1 MILDDITKHRV
12 LGILRKVNA
21 WAPKMRQ
28 MSDEELKGQTA
39 LLKEQLKRGK
49 TVDDILPQAFA
60 TIREADY
67 RLLGMFPYDVQVMGG
82 IVLNWGYI
90 AEMKTGEGKTLMA
103 TMPVYLNA
111 LTGKGSM
118 LVTPNDYLAER
129 DEKQLA
135 PVYEWL
141 GLTVSLGFDKK
152 VKHPKAPLK
161 RSWYDSDIVYTT
173 ASTLAFDY
181 LFNNLADSLDEQYMR
196 PLNFVVIDEVD
207 AVLLDGANSP
217 FVVASNPQILS
228 NTYEITDNFVRTL
241 IPDEDIKFDRQA
253 KAVWLTYRGVKKAER
268 YFRIQHLYN
277 AEHRELFRHIALALQ
292 AHHYMRN
299 GRDYLVRKGKVV
311 LLDEANGR
319 LMHGMQLNTGLHQAI
334 QQKEH
339 VKVTP
344 NQQTAA
350 SITYPSLFGLF
361 NKTSGMSGTAKVAE
375 NEFINVYNMKV
386 IQIPTNKPVIRKD
399 LPPRVFLTTKEKLIA
414 AMDLALR
421 MHEEGRPVLLV
432 AGSVENS
439 EIVSEL
445 LLNQGI
451 SHNVLNAF
459 NSAREAA
466 IVKDAGQPG
475 AVTIATN
482 MAGRG
487 TDIRLGKGVREKG
500 GLAVIGT
507 EMLPERVR
515 LQLAGRA
522 GRQGDPG
529 SSQFFISLEDTF
541 ISKASTKRF
550 RSYYRKMIKKR
561 SRGAA
566 AHELRSPRLKM
577 SLGMLARRV
586 ADNEEKS
593 REQVNKYEIAMRIQR
608 NNLYAARQH
617 VMETADLEEMAMQ
630 WLERGLNL
638 FLDEHETWSTL
649 QLKNLISNHISY
661 EIIDIPDDLAQDRGK
676 TIQWLK
682 QLCLKNLKIKT
693 KDLVDDKQLNQYYRS
708 AMLSALDKVWIDEVS
723 YLSDLR
729 TTTRPWQLAQRDAG
743 YIYQVKALE
752 SYRKM
757 LQRAR
762 KQTID
767 NLMLGEIS
775 VIKGKM
781 YVWFS

>member
-1 MILDDITKHRV
+1 MILDDITKHRLNEV
-12 LGILRKVNA
+12 LRKVNA

-28 MSDEELKGQTA
+28 MSDEELQGQTP
-39 LLKEQLKRGK
+39 LLKEQLKQGK

-60 TIREADY
+60 TVREADY
-67 RLLGMFPYDVQVMGG
+67 RLLGLYPYDVQVMGG

-103 TMPVYLNA
+103 TMPIYLNG

-141 GLTVSLGFDKK
+141 GLSVSLGFNNKIK
-152 VKHPKAPLK
+152 RVKAAMK
-161 RSWYDSDIVYTT
+161 RSWYNSDIVYTT

-181 LFNNLADSLDEQYMR
+181 LFNNLADSLDDQYMR

-228 NTYEITDNFVRTL
+228 NTYRITDDFVRTL
-241 IPDEDIKFDRQA
+241 IPDKDIKLDRQA
-253 KAVWLTYRGVKKAER
+253 KAVWLTYQGVQKAER
-268 YFRIQHLYN
+268 YFRVDHLYN
-277 AEHRELFRHIALALQ
+277 AKNRELFRHIALALQ
-292 AHHYMRN
+292 AHYYMRN
-299 GRDYLVRKGKVV
+299 GRDYLVRNGKVV

-386 IQIPTNKPVIRKD
+386 IPIPTNKPVIRKD
-399 LPPRVFLTTKEKLIA
+399 LPPRVFLTTREKLIA
-414 AMDLALR
+414 AMDLAVKL
-421 MHEEGRPVLLV
+421 HDEGRPVLLV

-445 LLNQGI
+445 LLNRGI

-529 SSQFFISLEDTF
+529 SSQFFISLEDSF

-561 SRGAA
+561 QRGAA
-566 AHELRSPRLKM
+566 ERELRSTRLRM
-577 SLGMLARRV
+577 SLGMLAHRV

-608 NNLYAARQH
+608 NHLYAARQH
-617 VMETADLEEMAMQ
+617 IMETPQLQDMAMA
-630 WLERGLNL
+630 WLERGINL
-638 FLDEHETWSTL
+638 FLDEHQDWTTF
-649 QLKNLISNHISY
+649 QLKELISNHISY
-661 EIIDIPDDLAQDRGK
+661 KIIDIPDNIAHDRGGLV
-676 TIQWLK
+676 QWLK
-682 QLCLKNLKIKT
+682 QLCQQVLKNKT
-693 KDLVDDKQLNQYYRS
+693 KELVDDKQLNQYYRS

-729 TTTRPWQLAQRDAG
+729 TTTRPWQFAQRDTG
-743 YIYQVKALE
+743 YIYQVEALK

-757 LQRAR
+757 LRRAR
-762 KQTID
+762 KQTVD